1 MARPTFRAEARG
13 AVAIEF
19 ALLLPV
25 MIAMLFGSVSA
36 ANLVRASMKVWNVA
50 QALGDLVAQ
59 QTSLSTAQMTDFCKG
74 GALTLAPLTGAL
86 SATVAS
92 VTYATTGTRVVNW
105 QDTTCGGHRDRQCPG
120 ARRPLHAQCRGQ
132 RHRRAGHLRLQLPAV
147 LHPAVL
153 VHFHADH
160 LFAPAGRNRGGAF
173 MTAPHPHTGRR
184 DAMAILGAFLRGV
197 ARSGFRDDRR
207 GGVAVWF
214 GIGAVA
220 LLFFAGSG
228 VDLARAINQQAEIQ
242 GAADAAA
249 LAGAGAYTGPATLA
263 AATAAATNYMA
274 QFKTASGLTG
284 LTYTVTPGTNTS
296 SGSVSVYTMT
306 VKASATIANTLM
318 AMASKSTTVAV
329 TATAQ
334 NPVYN
339 ITITMAGFSS
349 SAVDTNTISYY
360 TVPAD
365 GSVPTS
371 TTLLYSNAA
380 NSTATSGSQVVKLT
394 ASQKLGFMLTNTTDG
409 NAVKT
414 CTLSNDA
421 SSRVV
426 RRIATGTTAYG
437 GSAEQR
443 ALLLLAP
450 VPAEQGGLSERDAE
464 LQPPGVGRH
473 RVQPDA
479 PAARRR
485 CRPTR
490 R

>member
-1 MARPTFRAEARG
+1 
-13 AVAIEF
+13 
-19 ALLLPV
+19 
-25 MIAMLFGSVSA
+25 
-36 ANLVRASMKVWNVA
+36 
-50 QALGDLVAQ
+50 
-59 QTSLSTAQMTDFCKG
+59 
-74 GALTLAPLTGAL
+74 
-86 SATVAS
+86 
-92 VTYATTGTRVVNW
+92 
-105 QDTTCGGHRDRQCPG
+105 
-120 ARRPLHAQCRGQ
+120 
-132 RHRRAGHLRLQLPAV
+132 
-147 LHPAVL
+147 
-153 VHFHADH
+153 
-160 LFAPAGRNRGGAF
+160 
-173 MTAPHPHTGRR
+173 
-184 DAMAILGAFLRGV
+184 MAILGAFLRGV

-380 NSTATSGSQVVKLT
+380 NATTASGSQVIQLT

-414 CTLSNDA
+414 CTVFLIFQNCTSN
-421 SSRVV
+421 SY
-426 RRIATGTTAYG
+426 GNNAYG
-437 GSAEQR
+437 GTPNSVHYFYSHLFPPSKVAYPSVTQNCSLQVLVGTGSSPSSGCSAT
-443 ALLLLAP
+443 L
-450 VPAEQGGLSERDAE
+450 PAYATVNCVQASGLTLSYYWNDMGGSTDDKDYNDAVYTVTCS
-464 LQPPGVGRH
+464 QVGSSTSKGL
-473 RVQPDA
+473 VL
-479 PAARRR
+479 
-485 CRPTR
+485 TN
-490 R
+490 